1 MASASPQACPQ
12 CGNAVPAHHGFT
24 SWCDCGWNLTAP
36 PATDEGRLARLLLS
50 AARRLDETVSAA
62 VARSDLRPRLTAA
75 KVAAYGIAAC
85 VYVVAIGL
93 VVGGIVL
100 AVTTP
105 NFLSIFVGLGL
116 VALGFLMRPR
126 LGKPPKDDLLPRDKA
141 PTLYGLIDDV
151 ASAIGT
157 RPVDVLV
164 VNADYNASWSIVGLR
179 RQRVLTLGLPLLA
192 ALDPQERVALIAH
205 ELAHARNGDSSR
217 GFIVGGALNAI
228 AEAYGSLTNASDT
241 LAFSDF
247 PVVQWL
253 THGLL
258 WLVSRPVLGLYY
270 VLLLLLLRDSQR
282 AEYLADALGAR
293 VAGSKAEIGSQEKL
307 LLESI
312 FDTVALRS
320 LHGPDQR
327 ILEEL
332 RTAICDVPGRELE
345 RRRRIARLEG
355 TRLSATHP
363 PIARRLELIEARPVE
378 PGEVLLD
385 VERSIRIGEEVRLLE
400 ESIGRRIADNYRS
413 SLYD

>member
-1 MASASPQACPQ
+1 MAP
-12 CGNAVPAHHGFT
+12 GVPE
-24 SWCDCGWNLTAP
+24 
-36 PATDEGRLARLLLS
+36 EGRLARLLL
-50 AARRLDETVSAA
+50 ATARRLDEGVSAA
-62 VARSDLRPRLTAA
+62 VARSDLRPRLTVA

-85 VYVVAIGL
+85 VYLAAIGL
-93 VVGGIVL
+93 VAGGIAL

-116 VALGFLMRPR
+116 ATLGFLMRPR
-126 LGKPPKDDLLPRDKA
+126 LGKPPKDDIVSRSEA

-151 ASAIGT
+151 ATAIGT
-157 RPVDVLV
+157 PPVDVLV
-164 VNADYNASWSIVGLR
+164 VNADYNASWRTVGLR
-179 RQRVLTLGLPLLA
+179 RRRVLTLGLPLLT
-192 ALDPQERVALIAH
+192 ALDPQEQVALIAH

-217 GFIVGGALNAI
+217 GFVVGGALNGI
-228 AEAYGSLTNASDT
+228 AEVCRSLTNASDT

-247 PVVQWL
+247 PAVQWL
-253 THGLL
+253 IHGLL
-258 WLVSRPVLGLYY
+258 WLLSRPVLGLYY

-307 LLESI
+307 LLASI

-320 LHGPDQR
+320 LHGSDQR
-327 ILEEL
+327 IFEEL
-332 RTAICDVPGRELE
+332 HTAIRGVPGRELD
-345 RRRRIARLEG
+345 RRRRVARLEG

-363 PIARRLELIEARPVE
+363 PTARRLDLIESRAVE

-385 VERSIRIGEEVRLLE
+385 DERAIRIDEDLRPLQKALGT
-400 ESIGRRIADNYRS
+400 RIADNYRS